1 MTPPEMNSL
10 PREVTPPPE
19 LEARVVSALRA
30 EGLLRP
36 TTTISWMHVAAALVL
51 LAVGIF
57 IGRAWPQQPSDPI
70 ATSDPRFLFLLTEA
84 DTSGDDAA
92 RAEAYR
98 QWAVQQ
104 RDAGRQISGERLA
117 DSGVAVVRRGELP
130 IARAEVQG
138 FFVVSASTL
147 DEAVTVARSS
157 PHVQSGG
164 TIIVRQIDT
173 P

>member
-10 PREVTPPPE
+10 PREVAPPPE

-30 EGLLRP
+30 QRLLRP
-36 TTTISWMHVAAALVL
+36 TTTISWVHVAAALAF
-51 LAVGIF
+51 LAFGIL
-57 IGRAWPQQPSDPI
+57 IGRAWPPPPETR
-70 ATSDPRFLFLLTEA
+70 ATDDLRFLFLLTDA

-92 RAEAYR
+92 RAEGYR
-98 QWAVQQ
+98 RWAVEQ
-104 RDAGRQISGERLA
+104 RDAGRQISGDRLA
-117 DSGVAVVRRGELP
+117 DSGVAVVIQGELP

-164 TIIVRQIDT
+164 TIIVRPIDT